1 MTDRTPTEATWL
13 LKQGATPEQALE
25 RIAQRIAVWRDSDPD
40 EDESWESYYSAAFD
54 MLSAEVD
61 DIISAVSKPIAA
73 SPPAPAGAPLTFT
86 YRNWRGEVS
95 ERHVRIIGIRFGSS
109 EWHPEPQLLLRA
121 FDLDKGEE
129 REFAVNDIGPHPLDA
144 AAIRAEALEEHIRL
158 LNTEAKRLLDE
169 AEAMP
174 TGFEQDSRGVAMI
187 LEARALDE
195 AADALRRLADKGEAE

>member
-1 MTDRTPTEATWL
+1 MNDRTPTEATL
-13 LKQGATPEQALE
+13 EMRMAGLKVLHALGYTA
-25 RIAQRIAVWRDSDPD
+25 ITASDMWPV
-40 EDESWESYYSAAFD
+40 YRA
-54 MLSAEVD
+54 ML
-61 DIISAVSKPIAA
+61 AA
-73 SPPAPAGAPLTFT
+73 SPLAPAAEPVAFA